1 MDDRMTERIP
11 LSVIWELKHKNHAL
25 EYSGVTAM
33 FLLGCLLDKHIPART
48 VAMGAFKLKDVFITS
63 DGSIEVQHE
72 DPTSNFINDLE
83 YIGDMFFHLLSNYE
97 PSKLL
102 NDKQTIMKRYY
113 KRSEATWNVPALQE
127 FLMITLEEDL
137 TKRKTQFEKFCTE
150 NNIDITK
157 IKYY

>member
-1 MDDRMTERIP
+1 
-11 LSVIWELKHKNHAL
+11 
-25 EYSGVTAM
+25 M
-33 FLLGCLLDKHIPART
+33 FLLGCLLDNHIPART
-48 VAMGAFKLKDVFITS
+48 VPMGDFRLKDVYITS

-72 DPTSNFINDLE
+72 DSASSFIKDLE
-83 YIGDMFFHLLSNYE
+83 YIGDMFFHLLSNYK
-97 PSKLL
+97 PDQLL
-102 NDKQTIMKRYY
+102 SDKQKIMKRYY
-113 KRSEATWNVPALQE
+113 ERSEATWNVPALQK

>member
-1 MDDRMTERIP
+1 M
-11 LSVIWELKHKNHAL
+11 
-25 EYSGVTAM
+25 
-33 FLLGCLLDKHIPART
+33 
-48 VAMGAFKLKDVFITS
+48 KD
-63 DGSIEVQHE
+63 
-72 DPTSNFINDLE
+72 DLE

-137 TKRKTQFEKFCTE
+137 MKRKTQFEKFCTE